1 MVERQSKCYHSNC
14 YVCGRLKYNKYDY
27 CLNCW
32 RKIETEIKNIRSD
45 ELDEDELIE
54 NIEEIENKFETDINE
69 LQAEALEY
77 YAESN
82 LISLIAYNDILA
94 EEYDYKIDQTKINK
108 YQTETAQFIND
119 LKMGNIE
126 ITEKFDTENDELR
139 DFRKKYP
146 AQFHCEDGHYVRS
159 PYEQQI
165 DDYLNEKHIRHYYE
179 KRYKNFETGECYY
192 PDWFLPDLTKKGVYI
207 ECFGKQ
213 DEYYKNKTEEKL
225 KFYKKEKINL
235 IKIYPE
241 NIQNLK
247 EYLDDEINKYL

>member
-1 MVERQSKCYHSNC
+1 MIEKPSAHYHNNC
-14 YVCGRLKYNKYDY
+14 YICGSNKYNKYDY

-32 RKIETEIKNIRSD
+32 RKIEAEIKNIRFFEYTEN
-45 ELDEDELIE
+45 ELTDYID
-54 NIEEIENKFETDINE
+54 EIESKFESDFNE
-69 LQAEALEY
+69 LQAEALEN
-77 YAESN
+77 YAKSN
-82 LISLIAYNDILA
+82 LISLIAYYDVLA
-94 EEYDYKIDQTKINK
+94 EEYDYEINQSKINEYQTK
-108 YQTETAQFIND
+108 TAQFIND
-119 LKMGNIE
+119 LKLGNIE
-126 ITEKFDTENDELR
+126 ITEKFDNENDELK

-146 AQFHCEDGHYVRS
+146 AEFHCEDGHYVRS

-165 DDYLNEKHIRHYYE
+165 DDYLNERHIRHYYE

-213 DEYYKNKTEEKL
+213 DTYYKTKTDEKL

-235 IKIYPE
+235 IEIYPE